1 MTDLVARAQLVKQ
14 RWSMDAVFEQMLGEP
29 VPANRKVHS
38 PFNEAD
44 NSPSCHIY
52 DDSYY
57 DYSTGKHGDV
67 ITLVRELRRCS
78 FEEAVELLEQ
88 EADDLGLVAVDRVK
102 VEKPAF
108 VVPPLRPLT
117 QYVNWPRGVSGDV
130 AHRLRVTGRVMG
142 TDVADELAII
152 HCRPGTLEDGPCPLD
167 VLGIKYRH
175 GDGKKTSEPGSD
187 FSSFLYQPFEYEH
200 EFWGTSRYCVL
211 TEGETDSW
219 AWLSVRP
226 ADHVY
231 SLPSGAQSWRDK
243 FLEQLTGYDK
253 VYLAFDQD
261 EAGLRARDKVTS
273 AVGWGRAEHVR
284 LPGGVKDVREAVA
297 GGWKPSLPSL
307 GQREYRTQV
316 GNPQ

>member
-1 MTDLVARAQLVKQ
+1 MGDLVERAQLVKQ

-38 PFNEAD
+38 PFSEAD

-102 VEKPAF
+102 VEKPKF
-108 VVPPLRPLT
+108 VVPPLYWWTGLPSVLIDGISPK
-117 QYVNWPRGVSGDV
+117 QSLPGVSQETLGFL
-130 AHRLRVTGRVMG
+130 AFNGKIAMTN
-142 TDVADELAII
+142 TAALAII
-152 HCRPGTLEDGPCPLD
+152 HQNPDTGEP
-167 VLGIKYRH
+167 VGIKYRH

-187 FSSFLYQPFEYEH
+187 FSSFLYKPVNWRHKQD
-200 EFWGTSRYCVL
+200 YCVL

-219 AWLSVRP
+219 AWLSARWG
-226 ADHVY
+226 DHVF

-253 VYLAFDQD
+253 IYIQFDND
-261 EAGLRARDKVTS
+261 KPGRDATDKVAR
-273 AVGWGRAEHVR
+273 AVGYGRAEF
-284 LPGGVKDVREAVA
+284 LPIPGIYKDCREAIAA
-297 GGWKPSLPSL
+297 GWVPPVPSLSE
-307 GQREYRTQV
+307 GEYRTQV
-316 GNPQ
+316 ENLQ